1 MPRQSRQASSAA
13 TNASSSTAGSSPP
26 AASPA
31 ASTPPPA
38 SGAGSSAAAAAAAAA
53 GSPEQVPADREL
65 QHLCPGTGCNTNL
78 FLKENIHK
86 DRADYCTTPAGT
98 LAPVPARL
106 LIKYPGK
113 VCWLCAS
120 EFEVGEVVWAY
131 TTPDVERPACYINWC
146 LNEDACIILKEEGA
160 PVNVRLAGE
169 DDVAKRCSDCKR
181 ADSTILDTDQLIAK
195 STQPCHVD
203 QPLPSPPSND
213 TCDVLYGGEHYRTLK
228 FNP

>member
-1 MPRQSRQASSAA
+1 WPSSHLLLLHPPSHHKSQLTPPEQLPPSSSSSVNKHRTSMPRQSRQAFSAA

-38 SGAGSSAAAAAAAAA
+38 SGAGSSASAGSSAAAAAAA
-53 GSPEQVPADREL
+53 GSPEQVPADREP
-65 QHLCPGTGCNTNL
+65 QYLCPDTVCNTNL
-78 FLKENIHK
+78 FFKENIHN
-86 DRADYCTTPAGT
+86 DRADYPACRNFDAGT
-98 LAPVPARL
+98 CAWTGL

-120 EFEVGEVVWAY
+120 EFQVGEVVWAY

-146 LNEDACIILKEEGA
+146 LNEDACIILKEEGV

-169 DDVAKRCSDCKR
+169 DDVSE
-181 ADSTILDTDQLIAK
+181 S
-195 STQPCHVD
+195 
-203 QPLPSPPSND
+203 
-213 TCDVLYGGEHYRTLK
+213 
-228 FNP
+228 F